1 MAIWLCTLCNA
12 VLGELPAAPRLEAPG
27 REVPL
32 SQGQLLEGVEMLT
45 QIGQQTALVLGPT
58 HLGVGDADLA
68 IGLARHLAGDADG
81 AARHVAAAVKG
92 YGEVGNRQS
101 ELLAHKALEVVG

>member
-58 HLGVGDADLA
+58 HLGVVRGAVSLLSPEPVFHVP
-68 IGLARHLAGDADG
+68 GRRHQQLPERHHGCSQRRCARL
-81 AARHVAAAVKG
+81 AARRHG
-92 YGEVGNRQS
+92 RR
-101 ELLAHKALEVVG
+101 